1 MLRMCPSQPAG
12 AKGCSVAHTGVG
24 ASIYGW
30 ESPEQKRALFLH
42 PSAMQKGG
50 NSLEYRIA

>member
-50 NSLEYRIA
+50 NSLEY